1 MAPPGGWENILHSTT
16 EPDRNQGFDRLGGL
30 DGIPLRDLSAPPFV
44 RRVSSA
50 HLKINMDIRSDVEVG
65 RNDEDK
71 AIPPVVNRDCEIEAA
86 KSKKK
91 SIKAVMNMEF
101 ACDKH

>member
-1 MAPPGGWENILHSTT
+1 M
-16 EPDRNQGFDRLGGL
+16 
-30 DGIPLRDLSAPPFV
+30 

-50 HLKINMDIRSDVEVG
+50 HLKINMDIRSDVEVR

-71 AIPPVVNRDCEIEAA
+71 AIPPVVNRGCEIESA

-101 ACDKH
+101 ACDKNIKRGDQIWNCHTCRSVYHHDSIIRVALATARELI